1 MLQRDV
7 SLVENRFCKGNVLE
21 TIPIVL
27 VLTSESVVQKINEK
41 KGPVKMMMCVPL
53 NKKRVQATSTYIYI
67 YNCSQACM
75 APSVLHLSYLVM
87 GMPILQLDT

>member
-1 MLQRDV
+1 MLRRDV

-27 VLTSESVVQKINEK
+27 VLTSVVQKINEK
-41 KGPVKMMMCVPL
+41 KGPVKMMMCLPL
-53 NKKRVQATSTYIYI
+53 NKKRVQATSIYI
-67 YNCSQACM
+67 YMQ
-75 APSVLHLSYLVM
+75 LFLSLYGSLCATPKLPVM